1 MYRHLLVTVDGAPG
15 GIDAIGHALELARAV
30 GARVTFMLAGA
41 APDSRLSGARLPE
54 HGAKVEA
61 AARAQGLSHAIAGA
75 GHPAAGGAAPG
86 ALAAELGCDLI
97 GVAALPHDA
106 DAAAC
111 AQRRD
116 LLATSG
122 VPVLVCTSRR
132 SPAEARVMARCLDA
146 HRTVGVLLYA
156 LMASATHVD
165 APQRQASDTQRALM
179 ASATHVDV
187 PQRQAS
193 DTQRALTASA
203 ANADAPQRRA
213 ADMQRALASL
223 AALQRARVGTAA
235 EARLF
240 TALRVRA
247 ECVAAE
253 LDELDRQRQRDA
265 QALDALERIA
275 ADGLPSAAFDAA
287 LARYAHGAFEQ
298 MGRMEGVIFPAARRY
313 LGDADWAEL
322 DEPLADGAAATPPRA
337 NKANEPN
344 EPDDARRASD

>member
-30 GARVTFMLAGA
+30 GARVTFLLAGA
-41 APDSRLSGARLPE
+41 APASRLSGARLPE

-61 AARAQGLSHAIAGA
+61 AARAQGLSHVIAGA
-75 GHPAAGGAAPG
+75 GLPGAGHPGAGDAAPA

-111 AQRRD
+111 AQRRH

-132 SPAEARVMARCLDA
+132 TPAEARVMARCLDA
-146 HRTVGVLLYA
+146 HRAVGELLHA
-156 LMASATHVD
+156 LMAYGADADVDVD
-165 APQRQASDTQRALM
+165 AQQQRQARDAQRGLM
-179 ASATHVDV
+179 ATDAHADV
-187 PQRQAS
+187 PLRHA
-193 DTQRALTASA
+193 
-203 ANADAPQRRA
+203 ADA
-213 ADMQRALASL
+213 QRALASL

-235 EARLF
+235 EAQLF
-240 TALRVRA
+240 AALRVRA

-287 LARYAHGAFEQ
+287 LARYAYGAFEQ

-313 LGDADWAEL
+313 LGDADWAGL
-322 DEPLADGAAATPPRA
+322 DDPLADGAAATPPGM
-337 NKANEPN
+337 N

>member
-30 GARVTFMLAGA
+30 GARVTFLLAGA
-41 APDSRLSGARLPE
+41 APASRLSGARLPE

-61 AARAQGLSHAIAGA
+61 AARAQGLSHVIAGA
-75 GHPAAGGAAPG
+75 GHPGAGHPGAGDAAPA

-111 AQRRD
+111 AQRRH

-132 SPAEARVMARCLDA
+132 TPAEARVMARCLDA
-146 HRTVGVLLYA
+146 HRAVGELLHA
-156 LMASATHVD
+156 LMAFGVD
-165 APQRQASDTQRALM
+165 ADVDVDARQQRQASDAQRGL
-179 ASATHVDV
+179 V
-187 PQRQAS
+187 
-193 DTQRALTASA
+193 ASA
-203 ANADAPQRRA
+203 AHADVPLRRA
-213 ADMQRALASL
+213 ADAQRALASL

-235 EARLF
+235 EAQLF
-240 TALRVRA
+240 AALRVRA

-313 LGDADWAEL
+313 LGDADWAGL
-322 DEPLADGAAATPPRA
+322 DDPLADGAAATPPGM
-337 NKANEPN
+337 N

>member
-30 GARVTFMLAGA
+30 GARVTFLLVGA
-41 APDSRLSGARLPE
+41 APASRLSGARLPE

-75 GHPAAGGAAPG
+75 GLPGAGHPGAGDAAPG

-111 AQRRD
+111 AQRRH

-132 SPAEARVMARCLDA
+132 TPAEARVMARCLDA
-146 HRTVGVLLYA
+146 HRAVGELLHA
-156 LMASATHVD
+156 LMAFGVD
-165 APQRQASDTQRALM
+165 ADARQQRQASDAQRGLM
-179 ASATHVDV
+179 ATDAHADV
-187 PQRQAS
+187 PLRRS
-193 DTQRALTASA
+193 
-203 ANADAPQRRA
+203 ADA
-213 ADMQRALASL
+213 QRALASL

-235 EARLF
+235 EAQLF
-240 TALRVRA
+240 AALRVRA

-313 LGDADWAEL
+313 LGDADWAGL
-322 DEPLADGAAATPPRA
+322 DDPLADGAAATPPGM
-337 NKANEPN
+337 N

>member
-30 GARVTFMLAGA
+30 GARVTFLLAGA
-41 APDSRLSGARLPE
+41 APASRLSGARLPE

-75 GHPAAGGAAPG
+75 GLPGAGHPGAGDAAPG

-111 AQRRD
+111 AQRQH

-132 SPAEARVMARCLDA
+132 TPAEARVMARCLDA
-146 HRTVGVLLYA
+146 HRAVGGLLHA
-156 LMASATHVD
+156 LMASGVD
-165 APQRQASDTQRALM
+165 AAADARQRQASDAQHGLM
-179 ASATHVDV
+179 DADV
-187 PQRQAS
+187 PLRHA
-193 DTQRALTASA
+193 
-203 ANADAPQRRA
+203 ADA
-213 ADMQRALASL
+213 QRALASL

-235 EARLF
+235 EAHLF
-240 TALRVRA
+240 AALRVRA

-275 ADGLPSAAFDAA
+275 ADGLPSAAFDVA

-313 LGDADWAEL
+313 LGDADWAGL
-322 DEPLADGAAATPPRA
+322 DDPLADGAAATPPGM
-337 NKANEPN
+337 N

>member
-30 GARVTFMLAGA
+30 GARVTFLLAGA
-41 APDSRLSGARLPE
+41 APASRLSGARLPE

-75 GHPAAGGAAPG
+75 GLPGAGHPGAGDAAPG

-111 AQRRD
+111 AQRQH

-132 SPAEARVMARCLDA
+132 TPAEARVMARCLDA
-146 HRTVGVLLYA
+146 HRAVGGLLHA
-156 LMASATHVD
+156 LMASGVD
-165 APQRQASDTQRALM
+165 ADARQRQASDAQHGLM
-179 ASATHVDV
+179 VSAVHADV
-187 PQRQAS
+187 PLLHA
-193 DTQRALTASA
+193 
-203 ANADAPQRRA
+203 ADA
-213 ADMQRALASL
+213 QRALASL

-235 EARLF
+235 EAHLF
-240 TALRVRA
+240 AALRVRA

-313 LGDADWAEL
+313 LGDADWAGL
-322 DEPLADGAAATPPRA
+322 DDPLADGAAATPPGM
-337 NKANEPN
+337 N

>member
-1 MYRHLLVTVDGAPG
+1 MYRHLLVTVDGTPG

-30 GARVTFMLAGA
+30 GARVTFMLPGA

-61 AARAQGLSHAIAGA
+61 AARAQGLSHAIA
-75 GHPAAGGAAPG
+75 AAGDAAPG

-111 AQRRD
+111 AQRQH

-132 SPAEARVMARCLDA
+132 TPAEARVMAHCLDA
-146 HRTVGVLLYA
+146 HRAVGRLLHA
-156 LMASATHVD
+156 LMASG
-165 APQRQASDTQRALM
+165 
-179 ASATHVDV
+179 
-187 PQRQAS
+187 
-193 DTQRALTASA
+193 
-203 ANADAPQRRA
+203 ANADVYAPQQQA
-213 ADMQRALASL
+213 ADMQDALASL

-240 TALRVRA
+240 AALRVRA

-265 QALDALERIA
+265 QALDALVRIA
-275 ADGLPSAAFDAA
+275 VDGLPSAAFDTA
-287 LARYAHGAFEQ
+287 LARYAHSAFEQ

-313 LGDADWAEL
+313 LGDADWAGL
-322 DEPLADGAAATPPRA
+322 DESLADGAAATPPCT
-337 NKANEPN
+337 NEPN

>member
-30 GARVTFMLAGA
+30 GARVTFLLAGA
-41 APDSRLSGARLPE
+41 APASRLSGARLPE

-75 GHPAAGGAAPG
+75 GRPGAGLPGAGDAAPG

-97 GVAALPHDA
+97 GVAALSHDA

-111 AQRRD
+111 AQRRH

-132 SPAEARVMARCLDA
+132 TPAEARVMARCLDA
-146 HRTVGVLLYA
+146 HRAVGGLLHA
-156 LMASATHVD
+156 LMASGVD
-165 APQRQASDTQRALM
+165 ADADARQRQASDAQHGLM
-179 ASATHVDV
+179 DADV
-187 PQRQAS
+187 PLRHA
-193 DTQRALTASA
+193 
-203 ANADAPQRRA
+203 ADA
-213 ADMQRALASL
+213 QRALASL

-235 EARLF
+235 EAHLF
-240 TALRVRA
+240 AALRVRA

-313 LGDADWAEL
+313 LGDADWAGL
-322 DEPLADGAAATPPRA
+322 DDPLADGAAATPPDM
-337 NKANEPN
+337 N

>member
-30 GARVTFMLAGA
+30 GARVTFLLAGA
-41 APDSRLSGARLPE
+41 APASRLSGARLPE

-75 GHPAAGGAAPG
+75 GHPGAGLPGAGDAAPG

-111 AQRRD
+111 AQRQH

-132 SPAEARVMARCLDA
+132 TPAEARVMARCLDA
-146 HRTVGVLLYA
+146 HRAVGGLLHA
-156 LMASATHVD
+156 LMASGVD
-165 APQRQASDTQRALM
+165 ADAWQRQASDAQHGLM
-179 ASATHVDV
+179 ASAAHADV
-187 PQRQAS
+187 PLLHA
-193 DTQRALTASA
+193 
-203 ANADAPQRRA
+203 ADA
-213 ADMQRALASL
+213 QRALASL

-235 EARLF
+235 EAHLF
-240 TALRVRA
+240 AALRVRA

-313 LGDADWAEL
+313 LGDADWAGL
-322 DEPLADGAAATPPRA
+322 DDPLADGAAATPPDM
-337 NKANEPN
+337 N

>member
-30 GARVTFMLAGA
+30 GARVTFLLAGA
-41 APDSRLSGARLPE
+41 APASRLSGARLPE

-61 AARAQGLSHAIAGA
+61 AARAQGLSHVIAGA
-75 GHPAAGGAAPG
+75 GHPGASHPGAGDAAPA

-111 AQRRD
+111 AQRRH

-132 SPAEARVMARCLDA
+132 TPAEARVMARCLDA
-146 HRTVGVLLYA
+146 HRAVGELLHA
-156 LMASATHVD
+156 LMAFGVGADVDVD
-165 APQRQASDTQRALM
+165 AQQQRQASDAQRGLM
-179 ASATHVDV
+179 ATDAHADV
-187 PQRQAS
+187 P
-193 DTQRALTASA
+193 L
-203 ANADAPQRRA
+203 RRA
-213 ADMQRALASL
+213 ADAQRALASL

-235 EARLF
+235 EAQLF
-240 TALRVRA
+240 AALRVRA

-265 QALDALERIA
+265 QALDALGRIA

-313 LGDADWAEL
+313 LGDADWAGL
-322 DEPLADGAAATPPRA
+322 DDPLADGAAATPPGM
-337 NKANEPN
+337 N

>member
-30 GARVTFMLAGA
+30 GARVTFLLAGA
-41 APDSRLSGARLPE
+41 APASRLSGARLPE

-61 AARAQGLSHAIAGA
+61 AARAQGLSHVIAGA
-75 GHPAAGGAAPG
+75 GDAAPA

-111 AQRRD
+111 AQRRH

-132 SPAEARVMARCLDA
+132 TPAEARVMARCLDA
-146 HRTVGVLLYA
+146 HRAVGELLHA
-156 LMASATHVD
+156 LMALGVD
-165 APQRQASDTQRALM
+165 ADVDVDTQQQRQASDAQRGLM
-179 ASATHVDV
+179 ATDAHADV
-187 PQRQAS
+187 P
-193 DTQRALTASA
+193 L
-203 ANADAPQRRA
+203 RRA
-213 ADMQRALASL
+213 ADAQRALASL
-223 AALQRARVGTAA
+223 AALQRARVGTAV
-235 EARLF
+235 EAQLF
-240 TALRVRA
+240 AALRVRA

-313 LGDADWAEL
+313 LGDADWAGL
-322 DEPLADGAAATPPRA
+322 DDPLADGAAATPPGM
-337 NKANEPN
+337 N

>member
-30 GARVTFMLAGA
+30 GARVTFALPGA
-41 APDSRLSGARLPE
+41 APDSRLSGARQPE

-61 AARAQGLSHAIAGA
+61 AARAQGLSHAIA
-75 GHPAAGGAAPG
+75 AAGDASPG

-106 DAAAC
+106 DATAC
-111 AQRRD
+111 AQRQH

-122 VPVLVCTSRR
+122 VPVLVCTLQR
-132 SPAEARVMARCLDA
+132 SPAEARAMARCLDA
-146 HRTVGVLLYA
+146 HRAVGVLLQA
-156 LMASATHVD
+156 LMTSGEAANG
-165 APQRQASDTQRALM
+165 PQRQA
-179 ASATHVDV
+179 VDA
-187 PQRQAS
+187 Q
-193 DTQRALTASA
+193 D
-203 ANADAPQRRA
+203 
-213 ADMQRALASL
+213 ALASL
-223 AALQRARVGTAA
+223 AALQNARFGTAA

-240 TALRVRA
+240 AALRVRA

-265 QALDALERIA
+265 QALDALARIA
-275 ADGLPSAAFDAA
+275 EDGLPSTAFDAA
-287 LARYAHGAFEQ
+287 LARYTHSAFEQ

-313 LGDADWAEL
+313 LGDADWIEL
-322 DEPLADGAAATPPRA
+322 DELLAGDATATPPGA
-337 NKANEPN
+337 N

>member
-30 GARVTFMLAGA
+30 GARVTFVLPGT

-75 GHPAAGGAAPG
+75 GHPAAGDTSPG
-86 ALAAELGCDLI
+86 TLAGELGCDLI
-97 GVAALPHDA
+97 CVAALPHDA
-106 DAAAC
+106 DAATC
-111 AQRRD
+111 ARRQH
-116 LLATSG
+116 LFATSG
-122 VPVLVCTSRR
+122 VPVLVCTSQR
-132 SPAEARVMARCLDA
+132 SSAEARVMARCLDA
-146 HRTVGVLLYA
+146 HRAVGVLLQT
-156 LMASATHVD
+156 LMACGEAANGPRRQAVD
-165 APQRQASDTQRALM
+165 AQG
-179 ASATHVDV
+179 V
-187 PQRQAS
+187 
-193 DTQRALTASA
+193 
-203 ANADAPQRRA
+203 
-213 ADMQRALASL
+213 LASL
-223 AALQRARVGTAA
+223 AALQSARFGTAA

-240 TALRVRA
+240 AALRARA

-265 QALDALERIA
+265 QALDALARIA
-275 ADGLPSAAFDAA
+275 GDGLPSAEFDTA

-322 DEPLADGAAATPPRA
+322 DEPPAGGAAATPPGA
-337 NKANEPN
+337 N

>member
-15 GIDAIGHALELARAV
+15 GIDAVGHALELARAV
-30 GARVTFMLAGA
+30 GARVTFMLTGA

-61 AARAQGLSHAIAGA
+61 AARAQGLSHAIAGSGHPGA
-75 GHPAAGGAAPG
+75 GHPGAGDAAPG
-86 ALAAELGCDLI
+86 VLAAELGCDLI

-111 AQRRD
+111 AQRQR
-116 LLATSG
+116 LLTTSG

-132 SPAEARVMARCLDA
+132 SPAEARVMTRCLDA
-146 HRTVGVLLYA
+146 HRSVGGLLHV
-156 LMASATHVD
+156 LMASGANVD
-165 APQRQASDTQRALM
+165 VDVNVSAQQQQADTQ
-179 ASATHVDV
+179 D
-187 PQRQAS
+187 
-193 DTQRALTASA
+193 ALT
-203 ANADAPQRRA
+203 
-213 ADMQRALASL
+213 SL

-240 TALRVRA
+240 AALRVRA

-253 LDELDRQRQRDA
+253 LDELDRQRRRDA
-265 QALDALERIA
+265 QALDALLRIA

-313 LGDADWAEL
+313 LGDADWAGL
-322 DEPLADGAAATPPRA
+322 DESLADGAAAQPPR
-337 NKANEPN
+337 ANEPN

>member
-30 GARVTFMLAGA
+30 GARVTFLLAGA
-41 APDSRLSGARLPE
+41 APASRLSGARLPE

-61 AARAQGLSHAIAGA
+61 AARAQGLSHVIAGA
-75 GHPAAGGAAPG
+75 GHPGAGHPGGGDAAPA

-111 AQRRD
+111 AQRRH

-122 VPVLVCTSRR
+122 VPVLVCTSRCT
-132 SPAEARVMARCLDA
+132 PAEARVMARCLDA
-146 HRTVGVLLYA
+146 HRAVGELLHA
-156 LMASATHVD
+156 LMAFGVD
-165 APQRQASDTQRALM
+165 ADVDVDAQQQRQASDAQRGLM
-179 ASATHVDV
+179 ATDAHADV
-187 PQRQAS
+187 P
-193 DTQRALTASA
+193 L
-203 ANADAPQRRA
+203 RRA
-213 ADMQRALASL
+213 ADAQRALASL

-235 EARLF
+235 EAQLF
-240 TALRVRA
+240 AALRVRA

-265 QALDALERIA
+265 QALNALERIA
-275 ADGLPSAAFDAA
+275 AGGLPSAAFDAA

-313 LGDADWAEL
+313 LGDADWAGL
-322 DEPLADGAAATPPRA
+322 DDPLADGAAATPPGM
-337 NKANEPN
+337 N

>member
-30 GARVTFMLAGA
+30 GARVTFLLAGA
-41 APDSRLSGARLPE
+41 APASRLSGARLPE

-75 GHPAAGGAAPG
+75 GLPGAGHPGVGDAAPG

-111 AQRRD
+111 AQRQH

-132 SPAEARVMARCLDA
+132 TPAEARVMARCLDA
-146 HRTVGVLLYA
+146 HRAVGGLLHA
-156 LMASATHVD
+156 LMASGVD
-165 APQRQASDTQRALM
+165 ADADARQRQASDAQHGLM
-179 ASATHVDV
+179 ASAAHADV
-187 PQRQAS
+187 PQRHA
-193 DTQRALTASA
+193 
-203 ANADAPQRRA
+203 ADA
-213 ADMQRALASL
+213 QRALASL

-235 EARLF
+235 EAHLF
-240 TALRVRA
+240 AALRVRA

-313 LGDADWAEL
+313 LGDADWAGL
-322 DEPLADGAAATPPRA
+322 DEPLADGAAATPPGM
-337 NKANEPN
+337 N

>member
-30 GARVTFMLAGA
+30 GARVTFLLAGA
-41 APDSRLSGARLPE
+41 APASRLSGARLPE

-75 GHPAAGGAAPG
+75 GLPGAGHPGAGDAAPG

-111 AQRRD
+111 AQRQH

-132 SPAEARVMARCLDA
+132 TPAEARVMARCLDA
-146 HRTVGVLLYA
+146 HRAVGGLLHA
-156 LMASATHVD
+156 LMASGVD
-165 APQRQASDTQRALM
+165 ADARQRQASDAQHGLI
-179 ASATHVDV
+179 
-187 PQRQAS
+187 
-193 DTQRALTASA
+193 ASA
-203 ANADAPQRRA
+203 AHADVLQRHAADA
-213 ADMQRALASL
+213 QRALASL

-235 EARLF
+235 EAHLF
-240 TALRVRA
+240 AALRVRA

-313 LGDADWAEL
+313 LGDADWAGL
-322 DEPLADGAAATPPRA
+322 DEPLADGAAATPPDM
-337 NKANEPN
+337 N

>member
-1 MYRHLLVTVDGAPG
+1 MYRHLLVTVDGTPG

-30 GARVTFMLAGA
+30 GARVTFVLPGA

-75 GHPAAGGAAPG
+75 GHPGAGHPAAADAAPG
-86 ALAAELGCDLI
+86 ALAAALGCDLI

-111 AQRRD
+111 AQRQH

-146 HRTVGVLLYA
+146 HRAVGGLLHA
-156 LMASATHVD
+156 LMAAGADAGAV
-165 APQRQASDTQRALM
+165 APQRQAAGAQG
-179 ASATHVDV
+179 
-187 PQRQAS
+187 
-193 DTQRALTASA
+193 
-203 ANADAPQRRA
+203 AP
-213 ADMQRALASL
+213 ASL
-223 AALQRARVGTAA
+223 AALQRARAGSAI

-240 TALRVRA
+240 AVLRVRA

-265 QALDALERIA
+265 QALDALARIA
-275 ADGLPSAAFDAA
+275 ADGLPSAAFDTA

-313 LGDADWAEL
+313 LGDADWAGL
-322 DEPLADGAAATPPRA
+322 DELLADGAAATPPR
-337 NKANEPN
+337 ANEPN

>member
-1 MYRHLLVTVDGAPG
+1 MYRHLLVTVDGTPG
-15 GIDAIGHALELARAV
+15 GIAAIGHALELARAV
-30 GARVTFMLAGA
+30 GARVTFMLTGA

-54 HGAKVEA
+54 HSAKVEA
-61 AARAQGLSHAIAGA
+61 AARAQGLSHAIA
-75 GHPAAGGAAPG
+75 AAGDAAPG

-97 GVAALPHDA
+97 GVAALPQDA

-111 AQRRD
+111 AQRQH

-146 HRTVGVLLYA
+146 HRAVEGWLHA
-156 LMASATHVD
+156 LMASGANVGGG
-165 APQRQASDTQRALM
+165 
-179 ASATHVDV
+179 VDV
-187 PQRQAS
+187 QHQR
-193 DTQRALTASA
+193 
-203 ANADAPQRRA
+203 
-213 ADMQRALASL
+213 ADMQDALASL
-223 AALQRARVGTAA
+223 ATLQRARVGTAA

-240 TALRVRA
+240 AALRVRA

-265 QALDALERIA
+265 QALDALMRIA
-275 ADGLPSAAFDAA
+275 ADGLPSAAFDTA
-287 LARYAHGAFEQ
+287 LARYTHGAFEQ

-313 LGDADWAEL
+313 LGDADWAGL
-322 DEPLADGAAATPPRA
+322 DGSLADGATATPPR
-337 NKANEPN
+337 ANEPN

>member
-1 MYRHLLVTVDGAPG
+1 MYRHLLVTVDGTPG

-30 GARVTFMLAGA
+30 GARVTFVLAGA

-61 AARAQGLSHAIAGA
+61 AARAQGLSHVIAGA
-75 GHPAAGGAAPG
+75 GHPGAGQPGAGDIAPG

-97 GVAALPHDA
+97 GVAALPPDA

-111 AQRRD
+111 AQRQH

-132 SPAEARVMARCLDA
+132 TPAEVRVMARCLDA
-146 HRTVGVLLYA
+146 HRAVEGGL
-156 LMASATHVD
+156 
-165 APQRQASDTQRALM
+165 
-179 ASATHVDV
+179 
-187 PQRQAS
+187 
-193 DTQRALTASA
+193 RALTAASLLA
-203 ANADAPQRRA
+203 EVNAPQQHA
-213 ADMQRALASL
+213 ADPQEALASL
-223 AALQRARVGTAA
+223 AALQHARVGTAA

-240 TALRVRA
+240 AALRDRA

-265 QALDALERIA
+265 QALDALMRIA
-275 ADGLPSAAFDAA
+275 AEGLPSAAFDTA

-313 LGDADWAEL
+313 LGDADWAGL
-322 DEPLADGAAATPPRA
+322 DESLADGAAATPPR
-337 NKANEPN
+337 ANEPN

>member
-30 GARVTFMLAGA
+30 GARVTFLLAGG
-41 APDSRLSGARLPE
+41 APASRLSGARLPE

-75 GHPAAGGAAPG
+75 GHPGAGDAAPG

-111 AQRRD
+111 AQRRH

-132 SPAEARVMARCLDA
+132 TPAEARVMARCLDA
-146 HRTVGVLLYA
+146 HRAVGELLHA
-156 LMASATHVD
+156 LMAFGVD
-165 APQRQASDTQRALM
+165 ADAQQQWQASDAQRGLM
-179 ASATHVDV
+179 ATDAHADV
-187 PQRQAS
+187 P
-193 DTQRALTASA
+193 L
-203 ANADAPQRRA
+203 RRA
-213 ADMQRALASL
+213 ADAQRALASL

-235 EARLF
+235 EAQLF
-240 TALRVRA
+240 AALRVRA

-275 ADGLPSAAFDAA
+275 ADGLPSAGFDAA
-287 LARYAHGAFEQ
+287 LARYARGAFEQ

-313 LGDADWAEL
+313 LGDADWAGL
-322 DEPLADGAAATPPRA
+322 DDPLADGAAATPPGM
-337 NKANEPN
+337 N

>member
-1 MYRHLLVTVDGAPG
+1 MYRHLLVTVDGTPG

-30 GARVTFMLAGA
+30 GARVTFMLTGA

-61 AARAQGLSHAIAGA
+61 AARAQGLSHVIAGA
-75 GHPAAGGAAPG
+75 GHPGAGHPG
-86 ALAAELGCDLI
+86 AGDAEPGVLAAELGCDLI

-111 AQRRD
+111 AQRQH

-146 HRTVGVLLYA
+146 HRAVGGLLHV
-156 LMASATHVD
+156 LMASGAKVGGGVD
-165 APQRQASDTQRALM
+165 AQQQG
-179 ASATHVDV
+179 
-187 PQRQAS
+187 
-193 DTQRALTASA
+193 
-203 ANADAPQRRA
+203 
-213 ADMQRALASL
+213 ADMQDALTSL

-240 TALRVRA
+240 AALRVRA

-253 LDELDRQRQRDA
+253 LDELDRQRRRDA
-265 QALDALERIA
+265 QALDALVRIA
-275 ADGLPSAAFDAA
+275 ADGLPSAAFDTA

-313 LGDADWAEL
+313 LGDADWAGL
-322 DEPLADGAAATPPRA
+322 DESLADGAAATPPR
-337 NKANEPN
+337 ANEPN

>member
-30 GARVTFMLAGA
+30 GARVTFLLAGA
-41 APDSRLSGARLPE
+41 APASRLSGARLPE

-75 GHPAAGGAAPG
+75 GLPGAGHPGAGDAAPA

-111 AQRRD
+111 AQRRH

-132 SPAEARVMARCLDA
+132 TPAEARVMARCLDA
-146 HRTVGVLLYA
+146 HRAVGELLHA
-156 LMASATHVD
+156 LMAFGEGADVDVD
-165 APQRQASDTQRALM
+165 AQQQRQASDAQRGLV
-179 ASATHVDV
+179 ATDAHADV
-187 PQRQAS
+187 P
-193 DTQRALTASA
+193 L
-203 ANADAPQRRA
+203 RRA
-213 ADMQRALASL
+213 ADAQRALASL

-235 EARLF
+235 EAQLF
-240 TALRVRA
+240 AALRVRA

-287 LARYAHGAFEQ
+287 LARYAYGAFEQ

-313 LGDADWAEL
+313 LGDADWAGL
-322 DEPLADGAAATPPRA
+322 DDPLADGAAATPPGM
-337 NKANEPN
+337 N